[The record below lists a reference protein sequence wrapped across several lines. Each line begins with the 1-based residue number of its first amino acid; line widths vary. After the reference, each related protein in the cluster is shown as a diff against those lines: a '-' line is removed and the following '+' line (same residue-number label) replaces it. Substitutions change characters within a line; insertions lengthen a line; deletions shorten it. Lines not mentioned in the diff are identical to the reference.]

1 MSRAGECESWPEED
15 EKGLGGG
22 EDGGSEAGEKKK
34 MVKEDTRLGL
44 GPMTDDPV
52 ANLRTREHH
61 VRGPKKLPRKMVVR
75 RLILRKAEEA
85 KRTTTFSVK
94 RKRSM

>member
-22 EDGGSEAGEKKK
+22 EDGGSEAGEKKT

-61 VRGPKKLPRKMVVR
+61 VRGPKKLPRKMV
-75 RLILRKAEEA
+75 LILRKVEEE
-85 KRTTTFSVK
+85 KRTATFSVK
-94 RKRSM
+94 RGRSM